1 MPWCFGSQVFDVAE
15 LRLLAAGKAWETGK
29 KMETDTGHRTEAERR
44 SFFLARLLSVKVSL
58 LFHRADGASN
68 PRRFTT
74 VLPWREARDQRR
86 LTPVHLS
93 F

>member
-44 SFFLARLLSVKVSL
+44 SFFLARLLSDKVSL
-58 LFHRADGASN
+58 LFHRANGAT
-68 PRRFTT
+68 RVILAGLLRFY
-74 VLPWREARDQRR
+74 RGAR
-86 LTPVHLS
+86 LETNAG
-93 F
+93 